1 MGIYDNSRPT
11 ADRYGV
17 TLETLKEELHALNMR
32 KLLSLE
38 NHDDAERAKLEQQI
52 RELQGKIEDMKSGG
66 HAV

>member
-1 MGIYDNSRPT
+1 MSIYDNSRPS

-32 KLLSLE
+32 VLLSLQ
-38 NHDDAERAKLEQQI
+38 NHDDAEQSKLEQQI
-52 RELQGKIEDMKSGG
+52 RELQVKIDDMKSGG